1 MLWIEPGAAGVEVA
15 EIVGENL
22 QLVGAEVAVV
32 PQHVVV
38 ARSRG
43 TVDALVAVNIKRQP
57 FFR

>member
-1 MLWIEPGAAGVEVA
+1 MLLIEPGAAGVEVA

-43 TVDALVAVNIKRQP
+43 TLDALVAVNIKRQP

>member
-1 MLWIEPGAAGVEVA
+1 MLQLKPSAAGVEVA
-15 EIVGENL
+15 QIVGKNL
-22 QLVGAEVAVV
+22 QLVSTEVAVV

-43 TVDALVAVNIKRQP
+43 TLDALVAVNIKRQP

>member
-1 MLWIEPGAAGVEVA
+1 MLQPKPGAAGVEVA

-38 ARSRG
+38 ARS
-43 TVDALVAVNIKRQP
+43 
-57 FFR
+57 